1 MNKNSNGTTRRTF
14 RQQSLPSSRI
24 ESFFQK
30 KTPSSLDSR
39 NFSNRSHFLRLN
51 AIKKKADDGLYIYN
65 IVSPYLEQPPLP
77 GGMGRVHIRRVGAAS
92 PPPIE
97 SNSICKW
104 DDPIFAAS
112 TMPFPPP
119 PSPPPPPTSMRATY
133 GSFGEHPMNA
143 MSRCFD
149 WAAAFDGSLLDGWMD
164 VQDTRRTHSGKRDG
178 ELGHRGPFAT
188 VFNLFLCVRVEW

>member
-77 GGMGRVHIRRVGAAS
+77 GGMGRVYIRRVGAAS

-112 TMPFPPP
+112 TMPFPSSP
-119 PSPPPPPTSMRATY
+119 PSPPPTSMRATY
-133 GSFGEHPMNA
+133 GEVSVNTRWT
-143 MSRCFD
+143 RCRD
-149 WAAAFDGSLLDGWMD
+149 VSTGRRRLMEVYWTVGWTCKIQGAHIAVNVM
-164 VQDTRRTHSGKRDG
+164 G
-178 ELGHRGPFAT
+178 
-188 VFNLFLCVRVEW
+188 N